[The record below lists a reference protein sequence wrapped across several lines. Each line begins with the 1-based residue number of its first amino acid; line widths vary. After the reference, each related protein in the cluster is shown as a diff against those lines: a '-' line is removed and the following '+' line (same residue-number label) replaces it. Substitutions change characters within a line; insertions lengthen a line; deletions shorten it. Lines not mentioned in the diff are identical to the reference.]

1 MFGEDKLIEREMV
14 SETFGHSFLAGKM
27 MGSERN
33 SPTRENCPLHTEELS
48 LDKESTTEPTTFPFQ
63 PRVFS
68 TLAVPGP
75 GPSVERDFMMDVLIV
90 SPVVNPLPF
99 RVVCFGLPIM
109 Q

>member
-75 GPSVERDFMMDVLIV
+75 GPSVERDFMMDVVIV